1 MSGIQK
7 RQNSLKFGWFT
18 ISVWH
23 VLYDKMLQTNKG
35 YKNSMH

>member
-7 RQNSLKFGWFT
+7 RQNSLKSGWFT
-18 ISVWH
+18 KSV
-23 VLYDKMLQTNKG
+23 VLYDKMIQTNKG